1 MNYKEF
7 EKKLKEL
14 EITKHEFSNLLEIN
28 HTTITK
34 WKKKNNI
41 PKYAE
46 LFLGYLIEMQKFCNK
61 LKKIKGKSED

>member
-1 MNYKEF
+1 MTYEEF

-14 EITKHEFSNLLEIN
+14 EITKYKFANFLEIN

-34 WKKKNNI
+34 WKKKDNI

-46 LFLGYLIEMQKFCNK
+46 ILLEYLIQLQDCCNK
-61 LKKIKGKSED
+61 LKRLKIDN